1 MIRGFD
7 TRDKGGVIQIRDSK
21 ENRKKHQKLRAMRK
35 KLTPTA
41 VKKRKARNRLK
52 KQMKTEK
59 KKQAGKSRAI
69 TNADLRRESAARES
83 LQDEIDILYEEA
95 KDYGVPVDYGLLFAS
110 ADYRDY
116 IRAEVAAAIAA
127 EQEIFNSTVYGED
140 GSAYVVNPDTG
151 EVVDDYE
158 PLNNPDF
165 Y

>member
-52 KQMKTEK
+52 KQLKSEK

-127 EQEIFNSTVYGED
+127 EQEIYNSTVYGED
-140 GSAYVVNPDTG
+140 SSAYVVNPDTG
-151 EVVDDYE
+151 EVVDEYE